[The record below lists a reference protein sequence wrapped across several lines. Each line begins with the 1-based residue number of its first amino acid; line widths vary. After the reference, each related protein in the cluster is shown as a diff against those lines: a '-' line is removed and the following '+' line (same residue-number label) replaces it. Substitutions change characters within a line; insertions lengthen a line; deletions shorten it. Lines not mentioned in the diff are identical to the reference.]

1 MCTDRVRGDLVYVLD
16 GSARVPVPSK
26 PFRGASCLRGST
38 AIRCLLLSGEKR
50 GWKGGWRREAKGEAF
65 FNAPPFE
72 HGGGIYSLITLAAHV
87 RPGIVA
93 NDVVQAFCS
102 TAF

>member
-1 MCTDRVRGDLVYVLD
+1 MFTRKHRDSVLVVVRGKEGL
-16 GSARVPVPSK
+16 
-26 PFRGASCLRGST
+26 
-38 AIRCLLLSGEKR
+38 E
-50 GWKGGWRREAKGEAF
+50 GGLEEEAKGEAF

-87 RPGIVA
+87 RPGIVT
-93 NDVVQAFCS
+93 NDVVEAFCS